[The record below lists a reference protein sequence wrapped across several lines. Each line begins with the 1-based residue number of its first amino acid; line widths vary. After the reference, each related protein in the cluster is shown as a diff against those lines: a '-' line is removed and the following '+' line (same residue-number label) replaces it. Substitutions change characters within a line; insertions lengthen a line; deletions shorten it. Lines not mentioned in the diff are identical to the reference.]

1 MEEPRCPKCKSKIE
15 ITNTE
20 SFICNKCRYWENS
33 FGEKGYL

>member
-1 MEEPRCPKCKSKIE
+1 MEEPKCSKCEKEIV

-20 SFICNKCRYWENS
+20 SIICNSCGYWENS